1 MKRRLVA
8 ALLAV
13 MMMVSLMA
21 TTAFAAEAE
30 TTTEPEIH
38 CVMMDL
44 ADVLV
49 LGADS
54 MVKKLD
60 PSLGLGGYQSG
71 WSLGVRANF
80 SLPSTATVVGVRV
93 SPGRAV
99 AGGPITSVIAV
110 SKFKVTAPNGTSA
123 EVSFKSSGAETSG
136 LNGAPAR
143 GYWTL
148 SMYGQNIGPDYNSVK
163 YTGTALTV
171 YYTD

>member
-1 MKRRLVA
+1 MKKR
-8 ALLAV
+8 LLATV
-13 MMMVSLMA
+13 LAAMMMVSMMA
-21 TTAFAAEAE
+21 TTAFAAELE
-30 TTTEPEIH
+30 TVEEPEIH
-38 CVMMDL
+38 CVTLDL

-54 MVKKLD
+54 KTQKLD

-80 SLPSTATVVGVRV
+80 VLPSTATVVGVKV
-93 SPGRAV
+93 TPGRAV

-123 EVSFKSSGAETSG
+123 EVSFKSSGAETSD

-148 SMYGQNIGPDYNSVK
+148 SMYGQNIGPDYNTVK
-163 YTGTALTV
+163 YVGTALTV